1 MNDLFN
7 TARLFGHSLLDHER
21 KKGKITD
28 EVVKNVIQKI
38 KAIDIVPGEKLD
50 ADLLFDV
57 LSAECSILK
66 GEMTELISEDVEP
79 WLNDEK
85 ANISFDLWNRYKL
98 YMKDNDPSFPIT
110 DLDDFTDKIL
120 DKCINPKKQGSWDR
134 RGMVVGHVQSGKTSN
149 YVGLINKA
157 TDAGY
162 KVIIVI
168 AGTISS
174 LRRQTQERID
184 SGYIGRNN
192 SAFIREKENR
202 VIGVGI
208 NRFNNSQKPV
218 PEIYGFTSSYY
229 KNGDEG
235 DFSQSIAN
243 TLNIP
248 IGKNPV
254 VFVIKKNKSILEN
267 LIDWFS
273 KDDNAKFIDGTP
285 KLFNVPALIIDDEAD
300 AASVNA
306 SRDINNIKTIN
317 RLIRTLLNVFDQ
329 NTFIGYTAT
338 PYANLFI
345 SQEYDK
351 DAITEIKK
359 KQYKIGE
366 DLFPRD
372 FIINIKAPSNY
383 IGAAKIF
390 GYEHANPEQTKEPL
404 DIFRPIDSFNGYDCE
419 NNPIYNGDYD
429 PPFFKTIN
437 KDNKDNLPEF
447 LPPSLERAIK
457 SFILTCAIR
466 RVRGQENKHNS
477 MLVHVALLVKWID
490 KVARLVSEKT
500 KVYQDAI
507 ESEDET
513 LYKELKEIYE
523 TDILPTTRNV
533 IENLDYTD
541 IRIKEHNWDDIKKEL
556 KSAAL
561 KIDVRSV
568 HGTRSTTNLEYHNIQ
583 EIDYGRYEKEGKSLS
598 VIAVGGSRLSRGITL
613 EGLSVSYY
621 IRTTRMYDS
630 LMQMGRWFGYRPG
643 YVDLC
648 RLYTT
653 NQIFEWFNHI
663 TMATEEMRND
673 FDEMT
678 ATHQRPKDFRLKVRN
693 HHGLLTITS
702 LNKLY
707 FSEDIEISFSG
718 ENPQTYCLLR
728 TKSAIE
734 NNFNALKKLINGIGF
749 PSIENRK
756 LLKGKTRHLLYQN
769 VEVDAI
775 CEFIDSYQI
784 EQPSINN
791 ATLSDYIKTQAKN
804 NSIKEWSICIVGNTD
819 EKVFIDY
826 SGNTLQK
833 DRVPNKE
840 LKIYELEYN
849 GEVVKMGCSIRNQLL
864 GKRNSEKYLISKN
877 QIDQTGDRQVD
888 LSIQSK
894 DYKEI
899 KQRRAIEKKGLLLI
913 YALDEIGTFFEE
925 KYGFPI
931 IGYSIHF
938 PKIEDEE
945 KVSYKVTKKYLDFEE
960 ELMFDDD
967 NHEIENE

>member
-1 MNDLFN
+1 MNDLLES
-7 TARLFGHSLLDHER
+7 A
-21 KKGKITD
+21 
-28 EVVKNVIQKI
+28 
-38 KAIDIVPGEKLD
+38 KAIVYTLLSHHKGEVKDEILI
-50 ADLLFDV
+50 LFV
-57 LSAECSILK
+57 NKASAINIIDGLEFDKQELFEILK
-66 GEMTELISEDVEP
+66 AELSIGKAEITILSEDVEP

-85 ANISFDLWNRYKL
+85 INLKFSLWNRYKAFL
-98 YMKDNDPSFPIT
+98 KNNDSSFPISE
-110 DLDDFTDKIL
+110 LDDFTDKIL
-120 DKCINPKKQGSWDR
+120 DKCVNPKNVGSWDR

-184 SGYIGRNN
+184 SGYIGRNS

-202 VIGVGI
+202 VIGVGHSK
-208 NRFNNSQKPV
+208 FNNLKNPA
-218 PEIYGFTSSYY
+218 PDIYSLTSAFYQ
-229 KNGDEG
+229 NGDEG
-235 DFSQSIAN
+235 DFNQKIAN
-243 TLNIP
+243 GLNIP

-273 KDDNAKFIDGTP
+273 KDISAKLIDGTP
-285 KLFNVPALIIDDEAD
+285 KLFDVPALIIDDEAD
-300 AASVNA
+300 SASVNA
-306 SRDINNIKTIN
+306 SRDINEIKTIN
-317 RLIRTLLNVFDQ
+317 RLIRTLLNIFNQ

-345 SQEYDK
+345 SQDYDK
-351 DAITEIKK
+351 DAITEVKR

-372 FIINIKAPSNY
+372 FIINIKAPTNY

-390 GYEHANPEQTKEPL
+390 GYENSKPELTKEPL
-404 DIFRPIDSFNGYDCE
+404 DIFREIS
-419 NNPIYNGDYD
+419 DYD
-429 PPFFKTIN
+429 PPFFRTIN
-437 KDNKDNLPEF
+437 RENKDILPEY

-466 RVRGQENKHNS
+466 RVRGHENKHNS
-477 MLVHVALLVKWID
+477 MLIHVALLVRWID
-490 KVARLVSEKT
+490 KVAYLVNEKT
-500 KVYQDAI
+500 KEYQDAI
-507 ESEDET
+507 QSEDDN
-513 LYKELKEIYE
+513 LLKELKEIYE
-523 TDILPTTRNV
+523 TDFLPTTRNV
-533 IENLDYTD
+533 LENLDYTD
-541 IRIKEHNWDDIKKEL
+541 IRIKEHNWEVVKKEL
-556 KSAAL
+556 KPAAL

-583 EIDYGRYEKEGKSLS
+583 EIDYSRYEKEGKSLY

-718 ENPQTYCLLR
+718 ENPQTYCLLK
-728 TKSAIE
+728 TKIAIE
-734 NNFNALKKLINGIGF
+734 NNFFALKSLITSIGF

-756 LLKGKTRHLLYQN
+756 ELNGRIRHLLYRN
-769 VEVDAI
+769 VNLEAL
-775 CEFIDSYQI
+775 CSFIDVFKI
-784 EQPSINN
+784 NQPSINN
-791 ATLSDYIKTQAKN
+791 STLSEYI
-804 NSIKEWSICIVGNTD
+804 IK
-819 EKVFIDY
+819 
-826 SGNTLQK
+826 
-833 DRVPNKE
+833 
-840 LKIYELEYN
+840 
-849 GEVVKMGCSIRNQLL
+849 
-864 GKRNSEKYLISKN
+864 
-877 QIDQTGDRQVD
+877 
-888 LSIQSK
+888 QSK
-894 DYKEI
+894 
-899 KQRRAIEKKGLLLI
+899 
-913 YALDEIGTFFEE
+913 GTR
-925 KYGFPI
+925 I
-931 IGYSIHF
+931 
-938 PKIEDEE
+938 
-945 KVSYKVTKKYLDFEE
+945 
-960 ELMFDDD
+960 
-967 NHEIENE
+967 